1 MRRRRP
7 PRRLLPRRI
16 ALVEP
21 DLERSHAAIL
31 ARPYHGRYPSF
42 TLMRIGRYTSFTL
55 MRMRMSRSSIS
66 CRVVEAPA
74 ALRGRSCTTTRLPPP
89 SWAPAHAQPAGTRQ
103 NRHRL
108 MSSSVPNMCGHEAAQ
123 SDLSAPS
130 PPRSPTSALHLLRDR
145 RPQRSI
151 SSEIAAPPPLKRACL
166 NANTK
171 ASAFLGCG
179 ANRPKIFGFPVTLP

>member
-108 MSSSVPNMCGHEAAQ
+108 MSSSFPRVWLRRAQ

-130 PPRSPTSALHLLRDR
+130 PPRSPTSAINFIRAAGAVFDLELAALLGNGATL
-145 RPQRSI
+145 
-151 SSEIAAPPPLKRACL
+151 AAAVHDKVVAWFDLRYDAAGRKVRGKPH
-166 NANTK
+166 
-171 ASAFLGCG
+171 
-179 ANRPKIFGFPVTLP
+179 V

>member
-1 MRRRRP
+1 MPILVRTCTRHSELTPNPAQYPRQQHAPHPCTPFGLRPAMRRRRP

-145 RPQRSI
+145 C
-151 SSEIAAPPPLKRACL
+151 AAA
-166 NANTK
+166 TE
-171 ASAFLGCG
+171 
-179 ANRPKIFGFPVTLP
+179 